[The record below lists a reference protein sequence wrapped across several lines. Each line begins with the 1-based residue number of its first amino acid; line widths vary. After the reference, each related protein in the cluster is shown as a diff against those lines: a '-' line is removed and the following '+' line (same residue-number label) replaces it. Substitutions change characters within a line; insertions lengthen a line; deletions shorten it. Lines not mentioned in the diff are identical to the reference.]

1 MTYNFLKK
9 QYVIKDNSRF
19 KISYYKDD
27 KTYNIILQ
35 DEMGFYYQEEKFTK
49 NEIYEI
55 INKLQN
61 ILNK

>member
-9 QYVIKDNSRF
+9 QYVIKDKSRF
-19 KISYYKDD
+19 KVTYWKDD
-27 KTYNIILQ
+27 GTYNIILQ

>member
-9 QYVIKDNSRF
+9 QYIVKDNSRF
-19 KISYYKDD
+19 KISYYKND